1 MNILNY
7 KKRIYTA
14 FLLLFLIF
22 IIYKIKL
29 IFAYTLLILGVVAI
43 IEFLTITKKFI
54 KKKQKLYLINL
65 FFLVYISF
73 FLICAFA
80 FYNNYQTKI
89 IIFILLV
96 CCAASDMGGFV
107 FGKIFR
113 GPKLTKISPNKTIS
127 GAVGSLISSS
137 FVILIIFNILEIELN
152 SRIIMIGIITSLGCQ
167 AGDLIFSYLKRKAK
181 LKDTGN
187 FFPGHGGVL
196 DRLDGILLGIPI
208 GFFTIIYF
216 Y

>member
-1 MNILNY
+1 MAIGLYRIIFLKNCGHFSGGDLSKIIKYKKIKEILRCMNILNY
-7 KKRIYTA
+7 KKGFIQLFYYFFNIYN
-14 FLLLFLIF
+14 LQD
-22 IIYKIKL
+22 KIN
-29 IFAYTLLILGVVAI
+29 FAYTLLILGVVVI

-65 FFLVYISF
+65 FFLFYFSF

-152 SRIIMIGIITSLGCQ
+152 SRIIMIGIITSL
-167 AGDLIFSYLKRKAK
+167 AAK
-181 LKDTGN
+181 LAT
-187 FFPGHGGVL
+187 
-196 DRLDGILLGIPI
+196 
-208 GFFTIIYF
+208 
-216 Y
+216 